1 MREFM
6 TKVSDYFAEW
16 RSDPERKENRI
27 SAVVTGAVAVII
39 IALLL
44 LLLWW
49 GYSAQEKKKEESA
62 KRAEQLQAAQ
72 KMQEKEEEQSLTAT
86 TYEEK
91 MAEYM
96 SMDSGEELRKEYLT
110 NANALTEKIK
120 ELQETM
126 ERVQTEINTVAGEYH
141 AGDGKTMEKLAVL
154 ERETAAAVQNIS
166 ALEKKIADLSEAL
179 RTTDREKIPAIQK
192 QLGALQKEMEQANA
206 DVTDVY
212 EKIGELKKEDKKLW
226 ERLSEAEKSLE
237 TALGDNMQE
246 IDTRLDRLGGDIGD
260 LEREYRAALEKMN
273 GEMDEKVKELT
284 LKTLGY
290 RYEQETNTLYL
301 MPN

>member
-1 MREFM
+1 
-6 TKVSDYFAEW
+6 
-16 RSDPERKENRI
+16 
-27 SAVVTGAVAVII
+27 
-39 IALLL
+39 
-44 LLLWW
+44 
-49 GYSAQEKKKEESA
+49 
-62 KRAEQLQAAQ
+62 
-72 KMQEKEEEQSLTAT
+72 
-86 TYEEK
+86 
-91 MAEYM
+91 
-96 SMDSGEELRKEYLT
+96 
-110 NANALTEKIK
+110 
-120 ELQETM
+120 
-126 ERVQTEINTVAGEYH
+126 
-141 AGDGKTMEKLAVL
+141 
-154 ERETAAAVQNIS
+154 
-166 ALEKKIADLSEAL
+166 
-179 RTTDREKIPAIQK
+179 
-192 QLGALQKEMEQANA
+192 MEQANA

>member
-16 RSDPERKENRI
+16 RSDPERKENRL
-27 SAVVTGAVAVII
+27 SAVVTGAVAVVII
-39 IALLL
+39 LLLL

-72 KMQEKEEEQSLTAT
+72 KMQEKEEEQSLTVT

-141 AGDGKTMEKLAVL
+141 AGDEKAMEKLVVL
-154 ERETAAAVQNIS
+154 ERETATAVQNIS
-166 ALEKKIADLSEAL
+166 ALEKKVADLSETV
-179 RTTDREKIPAIQK
+179 RTADREKIPAIQK
-192 QLGALQKEMEQANA
+192 QLETFREEMEQARLDVA
-206 DVTDVY
+206 DVH
-212 EKIGELKKEDKKLW
+212 EKIKELKKEDKKLW
-226 ERLSEAEKSLE
+226 EKLSEAEKNLE
-237 TALGDNMQE
+237 TALGNNMEE
-246 IDTRLDRLGGDIGD
+246 IDTRLDRLGGDIGN
-260 LEREYRAALEKMN
+260 LEREYKEALEKMN

>member
-1 MREFM
+1 MRELM
-6 TKVSDYFAEW
+6 TRVSDYFSEW
-16 RSDPERKENRI
+16 RSDPERKENRL
-27 SAVVTGAVAVII
+27 SAVVTGAVAVVVIV
-39 IALLL
+39 LVL

-62 KRAEQLQAAQ
+62 KRAAQLQETQ
-72 KMQEKEEEQSLTAT
+72 KMQEKEEEQSPVAT

-91 MAEYM
+91 MEEYM
-96 SMDSGEELRKEYLT
+96 SMDSGEELRQEYLT

-141 AGDGKTMEKLAVL
+141 AGDGKATEKLTVL

-166 ALEKKIADLSEAL
+166 VLEKKIADLSEKV
-179 RTTDREKIPAIQK
+179 RTAEREKIPEIQK
-192 QLGALQKEMEQANA
+192 QLETFREEMEQAQA
-206 DVTDVY
+206 DVADVY

-226 ERLSEAEKSLE
+226 ERLSEAEKNLE
-237 TALGDNMQE
+237 TALGDNMEE

-260 LEREYRAALEKMN
+260 LEREYRAALEKMH
-273 GEMDEKVKELT
+273 GEMDEKVQELT
-284 LKTLGY
+284 LKALGY